1 MAAIF
6 GEVIDHPLCRSL
18 HLRPKEPLR
27 GRYYVVGE
35 LRVDQLQRLP
45 HGLPLEL
52 GCPRRST
59 VSHTPSPL
67 YAARRRLPVHLLP
80 SSRINVI
87 RPSSWMRMRSGDRA
101 RLTAPVCGTFF
112 FTSALRSFLMA
123 SRVSVRCCDHH
134 CTNASGRC
142 PPMLIVDR
150 PPRVVESVKHPANLV
165 AVLLDRVLQRGELV
179 KRSSGL
185 RKSPARLRE
194 WRHAS
199 TVARAPARRVASRR
213 PDGPSCS
220 AAPCRRR

>member
-59 VSHTPSPL
+59 VSHTPSAVVCSAPS
-67 YAARRRLPVHLLP
+67 APGPTSLP

-87 RPSSWMRMRSGDRA
+87 RPSS
-101 RLTAPVCGTFF
+101 
-112 FTSALRSFLMA
+112 
-123 SRVSVRCCDHH
+123 
-134 CTNASGRC
+134 
-142 PPMLIVDR
+142 
-150 PPRVVESVKHPANLV
+150 
-165 AVLLDRVLQRGELV
+165 
-179 KRSSGL
+179 
-185 RKSPARLRE
+185 
-194 WRHAS
+194 
-199 TVARAPARRVASRR
+199 
-213 PDGPSCS
+213 
-220 AAPCRRR
+220 